1 MSWCRCSE
9 CIGGFAELSV
19 KPGLRS
25 SHRGGKKTAAELL
38 EAPQSPSLASHS
50 IESYTTPTLIRS
62 QFCAVARRGRLSI
75 PLHSEQRT

>member
-25 SHRGGKKTAAELL
+25 SHRGGQKTAAGLL
-38 EAPQSPSLASHS
+38 EAPQSPLPCKPFDRKLYDAH
-50 IESYTTPTLIRS
+50 IDQESVLCCRAKRPFIYS
-62 QFCAVARRGRLSI
+62 AAF
-75 PLHSEQRT
+75 